1 MGGMS
6 NKFIAVFDQQAG
18 GADAFLQIVET
29 NQFKALTH
37 LSLSFRKAND
47 DLLKKHL
54 STKIKESM
62 QNKNELDHTA
72 FELNQRLQ
80 ESQREREQMQ
90 GDLAQAR
97 EEVRR
102 VSDAMQIDN

>member
-1 MGGMS
+1 MMGGMS
-6 NKFIAVFDQQAG
+6 NKFIAVFDQQSG

-54 STKIKESM
+54 ATKIKESM
-62 QNKNELDHTA
+62 QNRSELDHTA

-90 GDLAQAR
+90 GDLA
-97 EEVRR
+97 
-102 VSDAMQIDN
+102 

>member
-1 MGGMS
+1 
-6 NKFIAVFDQQAG
+6 
-18 GADAFLQIVET
+18 
-29 NQFKALTH
+29 
-37 LSLSFRKAND
+37 
-47 DLLKKHL
+47 
-54 STKIKESM
+54 M
-62 QNKNELDHTA
+62 QNRSELDHTT

-102 VSDAMQIDN
+102 VSDAMQIENQKQINEVREKMLLEQAEMQGKFDTEIKDARKRHETQHEEL